1 MLDKFGGKLIS
12 PVMLFRLQVPASQES
27 EIVVQGAS
35 RNITQQTAEQIRSL
49 VDEHLATSLQK
60 VLPSI
65 LKEALASSKEAP
77 QPDNRDDERQEGPKK
92 SLASPLDRFYT
103 TTKEC
108 ILSDQIVEVIKT
120 AFSKQLS
127 KDIWS
132 DLMEKYPQIK
142 GTENILVAPT
152 METGTKDYMR
162 QKFGHPKMKEILAF
176 DEGLAERQAPFLT
189 VARPIATALAK
200 LDAND
205 VLDEEGNE
213 IKSLLEDALVLLGN
227 ANVRLNQWRQKR
239 FAEYLTD
246 VGKRTLKAGIPTD
259 KHLFPDQF
267 HKMVQ
272 SEHDHSGTN
281 SKLIATPPKP
291 SMTTNHKKPFQL
303 GVDKTRNRTR
313 TGGLGLADADWRTRT
328 GGRGLANIKT
338 TPLCVCRKNRKNHL
352 QKLSR
357 LGFSKFM

>member
-12 PVMLFRLQVPASQES
+12 AVMLFRLQVPASQES

-35 RNITQQTAEQIRSL
+35 PNIIQQTAEQMRSL

-60 VLPSI
+60 VLSSI

-77 QPDNRDDERQEGPKK
+77 QPDNRDDEQQEGPKK

-108 ILSDQIVEVIKT
+108 VLSDQIVEVIKT

-142 GTENILVAPT
+142 GTENILVAST

-162 QKFGHPKMKEILAF
+162 QKFGHPKTKEILAF
-176 DEGLAERQAPFLT
+176 DEGLAERQTPFLT

-213 IKSLLEDALVLLGN
+213 SGPDPDEIKNLLEDALVLLGN

-259 KHLFPDQF
+259 KHLFPI
-267 HKMVQ
+267 
-272 SEHDHSGTN
+272 N
-281 SKLIATPPKP
+281 SIRWYKVSMSIPVSIA
-291 SMTTNHKKPFQL
+291 N
-303 GVDKTRNRTR
+303 
-313 TGGLGLADADWRTRT
+313 
-328 GGRGLANIKT
+328 
-338 TPLCVCRKNRKNHL
+338 
-352 QKLSR
+352 
-357 LGFSKFM
+357 

>member
-1 MLDKFGGKLIS
+1 MIGFNVCYNARQIWREINFLCFF
-12 PVMLFRLQVPASQES
+12 FRLQVPASQES
-27 EIVVQGAS
+27 EIVVQGAIP
-35 RNITQQTAEQIRSL
+35 NITQQTAEQIRSL

-77 QPDNRDDERQEGPKK
+77 QPDNRDDEKQEDPNI
-92 SLASPLDRFYT
+92 SPPVSPLDRFYT

-152 METGTKDYMR
+152 METGTKEYMR
-162 QKFGHPKMKEILAF
+162 QKFGHPKTKEILAF

-189 VARPIATALAK
+189 VARLIATALAK

-205 VLDEEGNE
+205 VLNEEGNESGPDPNE

-227 ANVRLNQWRQKR
+227 VNVRLNQWRQKR

-272 SEHDHSGTN
+272 SEHEHSGTN
-281 SKLIATPPKP
+281 SKFDCSATQAIHD
-291 SMTTNHKKPFQL
+291 N
-303 GVDKTRNRTR
+303 
-313 TGGLGLADADWRTRT
+313 
-328 GGRGLANIKT
+328 
-338 TPLCVCRKNRKNHL
+338 
-352 QKLSR
+352 
-357 LGFSKFM
+357 

>member
-12 PVMLFRLQVPASQES
+12 TVMLFRLQVPASQES

-35 RNITQQTAEQIRSL
+35 LNITQQTAEQIRSL

-65 LKEALASSKEAP
+65 LKEALARSKEAP
-77 QPDNRDDERQEGPKK
+77 QPDNRDDESQEGPKK

-132 DLMEKYPQIK
+132 DLMQKYPQIK

-162 QKFGHPKMKEILAF
+162 QKFGHPKTKEILAF
-176 DEGLAERQAPFLT
+176 DEGLAEQQAPFLT

-205 VLDEEGNE
+205 ILDEEGNESGPDPDE

-239 FAEYLTD
+239 FAQYLTD
-246 VGKRTLKAGIPTD
+246 VGKHTLKAGIPTD

-272 SEHDHSGTN
+272 SEHEHSGNN

-291 SMTTNHKKPFQL
+291 SMTTNHKKPF
-303 GVDKTRNRTR
+303 
-313 TGGLGLADADWRTRT
+313 
-328 GGRGLANIKT
+328 
-338 TPLCVCRKNRKNHL
+338 
-352 QKLSR
+352 
-357 LGFSKFM
+357 